1 MEIIITEWAL
11 DSYLDLKGKQQAFSD
26 VEYKTIIR
34 PDVLLLKQ
42 YPNNLRFGQN
52 KFWSEAVDAAKI
64 RIRNGFKMKWHQM
77 GNGKVQIRLPVG
89 IFTDSFLCEAYVKEN
104 PKQEQRRL
112 ARFKT
117 HLQLIRQGHYTERG
131 RLS

>member
-11 DSYLDLKGKQQAFSD
+11 DSYLALKGKQAFSD
-26 VEYKTIIR
+26 AEYWKVMR
-34 PDVLLLKQ
+34 PDVLLLKS
-42 YPNNLRFGQN
+42 YPTNPKFGQN
-52 KFWSEAVDAAKI
+52 KFWSEAQDSAKV
-64 RIRNGFKMKWHQM
+64 RIPNGFKMKWHQM

-89 IFTDSFLCEAYVKEN
+89 LFADALLCEAYVKEN
-104 PKQEQRRL
+104 PKQEARRL

-117 HLQLIRQGHYTERG
+117 HLQLIRQGRYTERG

>member
-11 DSYLDLKGKQQAFSD
+11 NSYLELKAEQAFTSD
-26 VEYKTIIR
+26 EYKQKIR
-34 PDVLLLKQ
+34 PDVLLLKD
-42 YPNNLRFGQN
+42 YPTHPKFGHDN
-52 KFWSEAVDAAKI
+52 FWSPEFP
-64 RIRNGFKMKWHQM
+64 NGYKMKWRQM

-89 IFTDSFLCEAYVKEN
+89 IFNSAFLCEAYVKEN
-104 PKQEQRRL
+104 PKQEARKL

-117 HLQLIRQGHYTERG
+117 HLQLIRLRRFTERG